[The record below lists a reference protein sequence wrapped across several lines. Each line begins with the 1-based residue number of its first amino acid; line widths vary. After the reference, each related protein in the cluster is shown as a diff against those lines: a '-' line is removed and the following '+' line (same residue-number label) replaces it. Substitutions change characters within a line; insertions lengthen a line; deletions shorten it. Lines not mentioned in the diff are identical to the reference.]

1 VDCVCGGSI
10 QFELNDE
17 QHALREAAHLYTVF
31 ATLDLAS
38 RHEGICAFI
47 VPVDLPGISR
57 GKREDK
63 LGQRASDT
71 CSIHFD
77 GIRVPESQR
86 LAIAREL
93 FRD

>member
-1 VDCVCGGSI
+1 VDCVCEGSI

-31 ATLDLAS
+31 ATLDRAS
-38 RHEGICAFI
+38 R
-47 VPVDLPGISR
+47 
-57 GKREDK
+57 
-63 LGQRASDT
+63 DT